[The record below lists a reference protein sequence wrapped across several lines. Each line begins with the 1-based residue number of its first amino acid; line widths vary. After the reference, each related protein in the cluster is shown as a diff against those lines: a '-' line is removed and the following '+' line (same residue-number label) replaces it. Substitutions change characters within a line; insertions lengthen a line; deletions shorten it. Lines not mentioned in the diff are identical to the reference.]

1 MTDQPPVHLSDD
13 TLYEYLDEAL
23 APAELAQAGA
33 HLVGC
38 GECAGRLAQLR
49 ALFAGLE
56 ALPDAALSRDLSPAI
71 THALRRPRPTV
82 VMPRH
87 PLYRLIFPAQA
98 FVAIVLLAFAWP
110 LVADRVSG
118 LASPAATL
126 LNNLL
131 PSLPTLADLSDR
143 AAQPLPDL
151 LDGFRIAWLG
161 LRSSSVLAVPLNA
174 LLAVAAITGLLWV
187 ATSLW
192 LVQHPQRGPIR
203 RTP

>member
-1 MTDQPPVHLSDD
+1 MTDHPPIHLSDD
-13 TLYEYLDEAL
+13 TLNEYLDEAL
-23 APAELAQAGA
+23 ARAAMAQAGA
-33 HLVGC
+33 HLAGC
-38 GECAGRLAQLR
+38 DACAGRLAQLR

-56 ALPDAALSRDLSPAI
+56 ALPDAALSRDLAPAV
-71 THALRRPRPTV
+71 THALRQPRPAAV
-82 VMPRH
+82 LPRN

-110 LVADRVSG
+110 VLTERVGG
-118 LASPAATL
+118 LASPAAAL
-126 LNNLL
+126 LNNWL

-143 AAQPLPDL
+143 AAQQLPDL
-151 LDGFRIAWLG
+151 LNGARTAWLAWQ
-161 LRSSSVLAVPLNA
+161 SSAALAVPLNA

-203 RTP
+203 RTQ